1 MEFRLF
7 APHTER
13 VDLIGSWDESATT
26 AMSRG
31 VDGNWRA
38 EVDLSDGRYTYR
50 FRFPSLS
57 PFMPGT
63 TVEISDPK
71 SRLIDDWLGEASVI
85 EVAGGHDVTTAPGYV
100 WEHDGKPLPPNNELV
115 IYELHIG
122 EFGYGDHG
130 QGSFLSVMERL
141 DYLRD
146 LGINAVELMPV
157 MSFAGSESWGYNVRY
172 PFSLE
177 SSYGTP
183 EEFKRLVDACHG
195 RGMRVILDVVL
206 NHSESE
212 GPLTRIDFDYWY
224 RERQGVP
231 SFGPPFDYERYDETL
246 DIMPARAFA
255 LETIEYW
262 IQTYHIDG
270 YRLDATAPIDNFDIV
285 RAVRDRAYAVAG
297 GRAMYIVAE
306 QLPEDPA
313 IAGAEGPADGAWH
326 QAFERAVVGWLCG
339 EGAFDT
345 AQVAAVLDPSTAGYA
360 RPELVV
366 NYVESHDEHTL
377 MHELA
382 ARHITGD
389 AAARKHKLAATLMFT
404 AVGIP
409 MLYQGQEFG
418 GYRERDM
425 EIRPLQW
432 DLLAEDFGLQIERNY
447 AFLARLRTEHPALQ
461 QARIEMVHVGDG
473 ALVFRRGSGDAEV
486 LVAVNLH
493 DDDRSLSLPFP
504 NGAWWRV
511 NGGTPCDV
519 SDGTMVAAFGA
530 SEAGIFVRRTR

>member
-13 VDLIGSWDESATT
+13 VDLIGSWDEGAAT
-26 AMSRG
+26 AMHRG
-31 VDGNWRA
+31 DDGIWRTD
-38 EVDLSDGRYTYR
+38 VDLADGRYTYR

-57 PFMPGT
+57 PFMAGET
-63 TVEISDPK
+63 AEISDPK
-71 SRLIDDWLGEASVI
+71 AQLIDDWLGEASVI
-85 EVAGGHDVTTAPGYV
+85 QVVDGEDVTTAPGFV
-100 WEHDGKPLPPNNELV
+100 WEHDDKPLPPNNELV
-115 IYELHIG
+115 IYELHVG
-122 EFGYGDHG
+122 EFAYGDEG
-130 QGSFLSVMERL
+130 QGSFLAVIDRL

-157 MSFAGSESWGYNVRY
+157 MSFAGSESWGYNIRY

-183 EEFKRLVDACHG
+183 EDFKRLVDECHA

-206 NHSESE
+206 NHSDSE
-212 GPLTRIDFDYWY
+212 APLTRIDFDYWY
-224 RERQGVP
+224 REREGVP

-246 DIMPARAFA
+246 DVMPARAFA
-255 LETIEYW
+255 LETIQYW
-262 IQTYHIDG
+262 VQTYHIDG

-285 RAVRDRAYAVAG
+285 RAVRDRAYEVAG
-297 GRAMYIVAE
+297 GKPIYIVAE

-326 QAFERAVVGWLCG
+326 QSFERTVVGWLCG
-339 EGAFDT
+339 EDGIDAG
-345 AQVAAVLDPSTAGYA
+345 QVAGVLDPSTLGYV

-366 NYVESHDEHTL
+366 NYIESHDEHTL
-377 MHELA
+377 MQEMA
-382 ARHITGD
+382 ARGITGD
-389 AAARKHKLAATLMFT
+389 AAFRRHKLAASLMFT

-432 DLLAEDFGLQIERNY
+432 DLLDGDFGLHLKEHY
-447 AFLARLRTEHPALQ
+447 AFLARLRNERPALRS
-461 QARIEMVHVGDG
+461 AEIETLHVGDG
-473 ALVFRRGSGDAEV
+473 ELVFRRGSGDDEV
-486 LVAVNLH
+486 VVAVNLH
-493 DDDRSLSLPFP
+493 DEDRHLSVPFP
-504 NGAWWRV
+504 DGTWWQTTGDTPFDV
-511 NGGTPCDV
+511 SGGTMA
-519 SDGTMVAAFGA
+519 SRFAA
-530 SEAGIFVRRTR
+530 SEARIFVRRTE

>member
-26 AMSRG
+26 AMTRG
-31 VDGNWRA
+31 DDGIWRA
-38 EVDLSDGRYTYR
+38 DVELSDGRYTYR
-50 FRFPSLS
+50 FRLPSLS
-57 PFMPGT
+57 PFMSGE

-71 SRLIDDWLGEASVI
+71 ARLIDDWLGEASVI
-85 EVAGGHDVTTAPGYV
+85 EIAGGEDVTTAPGYA
-100 WEHDGKPLPPNNELV
+100 WEHDDKPLPPNNELV
-115 IYELHIG
+115 IYELHVG
-122 EFGYGDHG
+122 EFGYADDS
-130 QGSFLSVMERL
+130 QGSFATVTERL

-146 LGINAVELMPV
+146 LGVNAVELMPV

-183 EEFKRLVDACHG
+183 EDFKRFVDQCHA
-195 RGMRVILDVVL
+195 RGIRVILDVVL

-212 GPLTRIDFDYWY
+212 APLTRIDFDYWY
-224 RERQGVP
+224 REREGVP
-231 SFGPPFDYERYDETL
+231 SFGPPFDYERHDETI
-246 DIMPARAFA
+246 DVMPARAFA
-255 LETIEYW
+255 IETIEYW
-262 IQTYHIDG
+262 VQTYHIDG

-297 GRAMYIVAE
+297 PKPMYVVAE

-313 IAGAEGPADGAWH
+313 IAGPDGPADGAWH

-339 EGAFDT
+339 EEGVDVAGI
-345 AQVAAVLDPSTAGYA
+345 AAVLNPATAGYA

-382 ARHITGD
+382 ANDITGD
-389 AAARKHKLAATLMFT
+389 AAFRKHKLAASLMFT

-432 DLLAEDFGLQIERNY
+432 ELLDGEYGLHLKEHY
-447 AFLARLRTEHPALQ
+447 AFLARLRQDNAALRS
-461 QARIEMVHVGDG
+461 AGLEVLHTGDG
-473 ALVFRRGSGDAEV
+473 ELVFRRGGGDGEV
-486 LVAVNLH
+486 IVAINLH
-493 DDDRSLSLPFP
+493 DEDRHLSVPFP
-504 NGAWWRV
+504 DGAWWQA
-511 NGGTPCDV
+511 NGGVPYDV
-519 SDGTMVAAFGA
+519 SSGTMAADFAA
-530 SEAGIFVRRTR
+530 SEARIYTRRAE